1 MDQGFAALDQPAR
14 AVRNGELRLAVTAS
28 EAVADG
34 VLLLTL
40 ADQDGGRLPAWQPG
54 DHLELV
60 LPSGLVRHYSLC
72 GRPDEG
78 DSYTVAV
85 LRVADG
91 RGGSV
96 EIHDSDLVGTVLTVR
111 GPRSNFTLVDAPQY
125 LLLAGGI
132 GITPLY
138 AMAQALAR
146 RGARWSLVYG
156 ARSAAA
162 MAFRPQLAALAGSRV
177 RFVAQD
183 VEGIPDFA
191 AEIAAAAPGTAV
203 YCCGPEPMIR
213 HVEELCA
220 QRPSGLSLHVERF
233 GGVAGIVEPGE
244 TDRPFELELA
254 ETGVTL
260 QVPADRTALEV
271 VHEVLPGHP
280 YSCLGGQ
287 CGSCEVAVLSGQV
300 DHRDEVLSDEER
312 ADNSAMMLCV
322 SRALSKRLVIE
333 L

>member
-1 MDQGFAALDQPAR
+1 MAQGFAALDRPGR
-14 AVRNGELRLAVTAS
+14 ALGADELRLVVTAR
-28 EAVADG
+28 EPVAEG

-40 ADQDGGRLPAWQPG
+40 ADPDGAHLPAWQPG

-60 LPSGLVRHYSLC
+60 LPSGRIRHYSLC
-72 GRPDEG
+72 GRPGER

-96 EIHDSDLVGTVLTVR
+96 EIHAADLTGATLTVR
-111 GPRSNFTLVDAPQY
+111 GPRSNFALIDAPQY

-138 AMAQALAR
+138 AMAQALAQ
-146 RGARWSLVYG
+146 RGASWSLVYG
-156 ARSAAA
+156 GRSAAA
-162 MAFRPQLAALAGSRV
+162 MAFRPQLAALAGPRA

-191 AEIAAAAPGTAV
+191 AELDAAAPGTAV

-213 HVEELCA
+213 HVEDLCA
-220 QRPSGLSLHVERF
+220 QRAARLSLHVERF
-233 GGVAGIVEPGE
+233 GGSGGIAEPEGAN
-244 TDRPFELELA
+244 RPFELELA

-287 CGSCEVAVLSGQV
+287 CGSCEVAVLSGRV

-312 ADNSAMMLCV
+312 AADSAMMLCV
-322 SRALSKRLVIE
+322 SRALSQRLIIQ

>member
-1 MDQGFAALDQPAR
+1 M
-14 AVRNGELRLAVTAS
+14 
-28 EAVADG
+28 
-34 VLLLTL
+34 
-40 ADQDGGRLPAWQPG
+40 
-54 DHLELV
+54 
-60 LPSGLVRHYSLC
+60 LPSGLIRHYSLC
-72 GRPDEG
+72 GRPGEC

-96 EIHDSDLVGTVLTVR
+96 EIHDTDLTGATLTVCR
-111 GPRSNFTLVDAPQY
+111 PRSNFALVDAPHY

-138 AMAQALAR
+138 AMTQALAH
-146 RGARWSLVYG
+146 RGASWSLVYG

-162 MAFRPQLAALAGSRV
+162 VAFRAQLAALAGPRA
-177 RFVAQD
+177 RFAAQD
-183 VEGIPDFA
+183 AEGIPDFA
-191 AEIAAAAPGTAV
+191 AALETVPPGTAV

-220 QRPSGLSLHVERF
+220 PQAARLSLHVERF
-233 GGVAGIVEPGE
+233 AGSGVTAKPGGA
-244 TDRPFELELA
+244 DRPFELELA

-271 VHEVLPGHP
+271 VHEVLRDHP

-287 CGSCEVAVLSGQV
+287 CGSCEVAVLFGRV
-300 DHRDEVLSDEER
+300 DHRDEVLSDEEHA
-312 ADNSAMMLCV
+312 ADSAMMLCV
-322 SRALSKRLVIE
+322 SRALSRRLVIQ